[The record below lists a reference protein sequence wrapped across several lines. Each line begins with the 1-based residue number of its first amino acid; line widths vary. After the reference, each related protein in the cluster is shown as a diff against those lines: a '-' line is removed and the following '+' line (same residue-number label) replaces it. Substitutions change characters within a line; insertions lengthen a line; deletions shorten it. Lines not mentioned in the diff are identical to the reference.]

1 LSGDASAST
10 KNPERARFASPVFQ
24 VGEGDAPL
32 LIIHGDKDTTVYL
45 DQSQRMEKAYQE
57 AGLEVTF
64 QLVPGGK
71 HGGDA
76 HFTPELRTKVATF
89 LKKHLSTRKP

>member
-24 VGEGDAPL
+24 VGQGDAPL

-45 DQSQRMEKAYQE
+45 DQSQRIEEAYRE
-57 AGLEVTF
+57 AGL
-64 QLVPGGK
+64 
-71 HGGDA
+71 D
-76 HFTPELRTKVATF
+76 VASPAAGTAAM
-89 LKKHLSTRKP
+89 HTSPPSCARRWRRS